1 MKQWLCRVGMLVVVT
16 VFVVP
21 VARAQGEP
29 QDLGFQGGGFRV
41 GLNTFPNQFQ
51 FGGQV
56 NLGEFVPNVRFQPS
70 ATVGI
75 GDDRVIWMFNVD
87 AAYYVPLESDIN
99 WEPYAGAGLGI
110 GIEDRDFDD
119 ESEVK
124 AGLNLF
130 GGIEWGARY
139 RYFFE
144 GRTQIGTSLGDF
156 TVLFG
161 MNF

>member
-1 MKQWLCRVGMLVVVT
+1 MRQWIFRLGVLVVVT
-16 VFVVP
+16 AFVVP
-21 VARAQGEP
+21 VANAQGEP
-29 QDLGFQGGGFRV
+29 QDIGYQGAGFRV

-51 FGGQV
+51 FGGQL
-56 NLGEFVPNVRFQPS
+56 NLGEFVPNFRFQPS

-75 GDDRVIWMFNVD
+75 GDDRVIYMFNVD
-87 AAYYVPLESDIN
+87 AAYYVPLDNEAN
-99 WEPYAGAGLGI
+99 WEPYVGAGLGI
-110 GIEDRDFDD
+110 GIEDSDLVDGVDVR
-119 ESEVK
+119 

-130 GGIEWGARY
+130 GGVEWGARY